1 MSVQT
6 PDQSAALQQV
16 RSVIDRLVRAGETVA
31 RSDGGVHQLA
41 PVAITPEEGAA
52 VRGWVAREG
61 ATHTIEIGL
70 GYGLSALYM
79 CEGLVESRNLYA
91 RHVVLDPNQ
100 QTWYAD
106 CGLQALEDAGVLPM
120 VEFHAQ
126 ESQLALPRFITE
138 GRVFDL
144 AFVDG
149 NHRFDRVFIDLIHLG
164 RLVRKGGII
173 ILDDYQ
179 LPAIRRAASFC
190 LTNLDWTLEEVS
202 AQDEFHQWAVL
213 RTALGEDT
221 RTYDYYVD
229 F

>member
-1 MSVQT
+1 MKPS
-6 PDQSAALQQV
+6 DQSTALQRV
-16 RSVIDRLVRAGETVA
+16 RSVIDHLVRAGESVA

-41 PVAITPEEGAA
+41 PVAITPEEGEA
-52 VRGWVAREG
+52 VRGWGVAREG

-70 GYGLSALYM
+70 GYGLSALFT
-79 CEGLVESRNLYA
+79 CEGLVEGRNPDAL
-91 RHVVLDPNQ
+91 HVVLDPNQ

-106 CGLQALEDAGVLPM
+106 CGLQALQDAGVLPM
-120 VEFHAQ
+120 VEFHAE
-126 ESQLALPRFITE
+126 ESQLALPRFITQ

-144 AFVDG
+144 AFIDG

-202 AQDEFHQWAVL
+202 AQDELHQWAVL

-221 RTYDYYVD
+221 RTYDSYVD